1 MPIFK
6 KTSKKDNAPE
16 AAAKP
21 IKKSIKAAKAVETVA
36 PAKATRAA
44 RSLSVMAAR
53 TIVGP
58 VASEKSAALAAR
70 NVYAFYVAV
79 DANRIA
85 VKQAIRELYSV
96 TPVKVNIMNV
106 RGTARRFG
114 RFTGRTNHLKKA
126 LVTLPLGS
134 HIDVFEAV

>member
-6 KTSKKDNAPE
+6 KTAKKDNAPD

-21 IKKSIKAAKAVETVA
+21 IKKSVKAAKVAETVA

-44 RSLSVMAAR
+44 RSLSVLTAR

-58 VASEKSAALAAR
+58 VASEKSAQLAAK

-79 DANRIA
+79 DANRIT
-85 VKQAIRELYSV
+85 VKQAIRELYNV
-96 TPVKVNIMNV
+96 TPVKVNIMNI

-114 RFTGRTNHLKKA
+114 RFNGRTNNLKKA
-126 LVTLPLGS
+126 LVTLPTGS
-134 HIDVFEAV
+134 HLDIFETV